1 MMMSFDY
8 SRSEPRQVVVWQD
21 RFGTDSRWVDDLG
34 RAIRDDGVVFSLTD
48 SESDT
53 LGRVESGK
61 LAGAIVVGGRG
72 GMDGLAVMRSIR
84 AIDVDLPCW
93 LVARTVSRP
102 ILQSALRL
110 RVSSV
115 FTFPVEV
122 NNFCLAL
129 QKVFVGSGIRNNPRK
144 G

>member
-1 MMMSFDY
+1 MMNLDY
-8 SRSEPRQVVVWQD
+8 YRSHPREVVVWQD
-21 RFGTDSRWVDDLG
+21 MLGAESRWVDDLG
-34 RAIRDDGVVFSLTD
+34 RAIRDDGVVLSLTD

-53 LGRVESGK
+53 IGRVEDGG
-61 LAGAIVVGGRG
+61 LAGAIVVVNQG
-72 GMDGLAVMRSIR
+72 GMDGLAIMRAIR

-93 LVARTVSRP
+93 LVARTVSRS
-102 ILQSALRL
+102 ILQTALRL
-110 RVSSV
+110 RVASV

-129 QKVFVGSGIRNNPRK
+129 QRTFVGSGIQNNPSE